1 MERIAIVARLRKGTA
16 VRAHDLVAAGPP
28 YDLGNSGIER
38 HSIYISSGEAVFV
51 FEGNEIEWIVDELI
65 DARFYRELQH
75 ALDQWR
81 AIIDGTPRIAHER
94 FAWEAPELRPTAPPI
109 DPVPAPAGSAK

>member
-16 VRAHDLVAAGPP
+16 ARAHELAAAGPP

-65 DARFYRELQH
+65 DARFYRELQQ

-94 FAWEAPELRPTAPPI
+94 FAWEAQEHGPTAPAI
-109 DPVPAPAGSAK
+109 DPVPASAGNAN